1 MASEVGDLLDDLV
14 HQHSQGMTPGQLR
27 NETDSAAHSFGSGAE
42 EPITSRSHVPGYDAS
57 ANAAMGSMG
66 EVQTSSATTAS
77 VFAPAQQAP
86 GSTSQARL
94 GGSVKM
100 PESALT
106 SRIAQQRQ
114 QQQH

>member
-14 HQHSQGMTPGQLR
+14 HQHSQGMTPGQPR

-42 EPITSRSHVPGYDAS
+42 ETRSHVPGYDTS

-66 EVQTSSATTAS
+66 EVPTSSATTAS